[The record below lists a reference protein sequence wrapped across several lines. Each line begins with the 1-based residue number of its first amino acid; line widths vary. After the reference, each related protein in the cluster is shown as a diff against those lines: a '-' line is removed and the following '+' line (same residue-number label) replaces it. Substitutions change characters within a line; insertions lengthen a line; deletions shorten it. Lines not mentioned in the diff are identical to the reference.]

1 MENNET
7 SLALIIVSFL
17 IPIIGF
23 FLCYDYKDS
32 RPKLAEDC
40 MTASVVSIVFII
52 TLVIMVNIGL

>member
-23 FLCYDYKDS
+23 ILCYDYKDS
-32 RPKLAEDC
+32 HPKLAEDC